1 MNLAYCE
8 ISPSFLVEI
17 AKQGASGNI
26 IKVRELNCTICK
38 YPILPFIICVLQGR
52 KSLPKWR

>member
-26 IKVRELNCTICK
+26 IKAREFDCTICK
-38 YPILPFIICVLQGR
+38 YLVLPFVFRVLQR
-52 KSLPKWR
+52 H

>member
-8 ISPSFLVEI
+8 ISSSFSVEI

-26 IKVRELNCTICK
+26 IKARELKCFICK
-38 YPILPFIICVLQGR
+38 ILPFVFCVLQGIGFVL
-52 KSLPKWR
+52 K